1 MSAAEEYEPSPTG
14 WVRKAVAKIEEA
26 GDTKVGQWG
35 PLKIVLLT
43 MRGAK
48 TGKLRKVPLMR
59 VEHEGSF
66 LAVGSDGGAA
76 KHPVWYYN
84 LKADPKLTLQDG
96 TETSEYVA
104 RELEADTDERA
115 EWWER
120 ATAVFPTYLE
130 YQTKTERLIP
140 LFLLEPAQ

>member
-1 MSAAEEYEPSPTG
+1 MSSDQDYAPSPTG
-14 WVRKAVAKIEEA
+14 WVRNAVAKIEAA
-26 GDTKVGQWG
+26 GDTKAGQWG
-35 PLKIVLLT
+35 PLGVVLLT

-59 VEHEGSF
+59 VEHEGKY

-84 LKADPKLTLQDG
+84 LLADPKITLQDR
-96 TETSEYVA
+96 TESRPMIA
-104 RELEADTDERA
+104 RELTGDERA

-120 ATAVFPTYLE
+120 AIEVFPNYRE
-130 YQTKTERLIP
+130 YQRKTDRLIP
-140 LFLLEPAQ
+140 VFLLEPVQ